1 MLQKLRSRHAIDLP
15 YDGFGRKKGILAI
28 LGGIAALFVL
38 LPLALSPLAAL
49 AESSRRALILVAA
62 GMGTLVFVLLVAGI
76 RGKYGW
82 KR

>member
-15 YDGFGRKKGILAI
+15 FAGFGIKKGIFLI

-38 LPLALSPLAAL
+38 MPLGLSPLAAL
-49 AESSRRALILVAA
+49 SESVVGTIVAIGAGFGILV
-62 GMGTLVFVLLVAGI
+62 LVLVVAGI

-82 KR
+82 QR